1 MASDLQDIQEK
12 ISIKKIIE
20 EMENK
25 KNMRVILDRVL
36 VQPIDEGYDI
46 FNCSIN
52 ICEDGSV
59 IELLSSTKEDMNK
72 YLRGKVISVGSD
84 VNDVRE
90 GDIVL
95 FGRNSGFILDVDGIY
110 HVIDQRDILVILN
123 K

>member
-1 MASDLQDIQEK
+1 MTSNLQEIQEK

-36 VQPIDEGYDI
+36 VQPIDEGYDK
-46 FNCSIN
+46 
-52 ICEDGSV
+52 DDSV

-110 HVIDQRDILVILN
+110 HVMDQRDILVILN